1 MKRTLAFI
9 ALSLAAGCAF
19 AADYP
24 VKTIRIISPFPPGGS
39 VDLVARLL
47 GAELGK
53 VLGQQIVVDN
63 RSGATGMIGTEM
75 AKNAP
80 PDGYTLLI
88 NTLPFVT
95 NQFAYAKTPY
105 DPVGDFAPVSHLVSI
120 PMVFAVTPALPAK
133 SVKELIA
140 LAKTKPGQ
148 ITFASAGSGAGGHLS
163 GELFKLLAGIDLLHI
178 PYKGMAPAM
187 VDVISGQVSLSFP
200 SIATAL
206 PQIKSGKVRA
216 LAVTGAKRS
225 QAASDVITM
234 QEAGVPGYESATWY
248 GAVAPIA
255 TPRTLIARLN
265 GEIVTI

>member
-105 DPVGDFAPVSHLVSI
+105 DPVGDFAPVSLLASVASVLVSH
-120 PMVFAVTPALPAK
+120 PALPVTSMK
-133 SVKELIA
+133 DMIA
-140 LAKTKPGQ
+140 LARAKPNA
-148 ITFASAGSGAGGHLS
+148 ITYGTAGAGSNPHIA
-163 GELFKLLAGIDLLHI
+163 GELLNNLAKI
-178 PYKGMAPAM
+178 
-187 VDVISGQVSLSFP
+187 FFC
-200 SIATAL
+200 
-206 PQIKSGKVRA
+206 
-216 LAVTGAKRS
+216 
-225 QAASDVITM
+225 
-234 QEAGVPGYESATWY
+234 
-248 GAVAPIA
+248 
-255 TPRTLIARLN
+255 
-265 GEIVTI
+265 